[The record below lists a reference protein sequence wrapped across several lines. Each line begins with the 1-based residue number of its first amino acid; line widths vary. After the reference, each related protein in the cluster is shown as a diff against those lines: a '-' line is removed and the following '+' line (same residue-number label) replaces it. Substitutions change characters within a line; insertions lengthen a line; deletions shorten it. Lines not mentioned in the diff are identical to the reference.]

1 MIDTALEGIESLW
14 VEDAPPSDV
23 SGSLAAVARVLGPL
37 RPSLVLMADRNG
49 RILAQWRE
57 GSGED
62 LGPLDDL
69 AASLVA
75 RLAETDRAVFD
86 WGGEGAAA
94 WAFGVRLGGAQ
105 RAILGGWLRG
115 AECAEDTARVFEP
128 LRDVLGIC
136 GELAHGAVL
145 AAAREEALA
154 TRVRHLLAERD
165 TLKASHA
172 EAIAAS
178 LEERDQWRREH
189 ELAASLEGFCKA
201 LESANRARNRF
212 LANIS
217 QQLRD
222 PVLGMLGSAC
232 LGARKAGTMDRDCL
246 RREFEGIQARGE
258 AVLAM
263 VNNLIELAGLELG
276 ETDFDFARFDLRQLV
291 ASAVEEF
298 RREVPGRPIHV
309 GTPDAPFD
317 GAMIGDAVKLE
328 LVLFH
333 LLGNAARFSPPGSPI
348 RVWLEGDTA
357 HVRLVVADQGPGI
370 PAADL
375 ETLFDRSAPR
385 GPWGEMGAGVGLALA
400 ICREIVSAHAGRI
413 WADNPPDGGRR
424 FVCEL
429 PRDPRDASVF
439 VATATSA
446 AVAPPEAPEPSPDIS
461 PAFG

>member
-1 MIDTALEGIESLW
+1 MIDTTLEGIEALW
-14 VEDAPPSDV
+14 SEDAPPNDAA
-23 SGSLAAVARVLGPL
+23 GTLAAVARALRPL
-37 RPSLVLMADRNG
+37 RPSLVLLADRNG
-49 RILAQWRE
+49 RILAIQRE
-57 GSGED
+57 AAGED
-62 LGPLDDL
+62 VGPLDDL
-69 AASLVA
+69 AASLAA

-115 AECAEDTARVFEP
+115 AERRQDTIGVFEQ
-128 LRDVLGIC
+128 LREVLGIC

-145 AAAREEALA
+145 AAAREESLT
-154 TRVRHLLAERD
+154 TRIRHLLAERD

-178 LEERDQWRREH
+178 LEERDQRRREH

-222 PVLGMLGSAC
+222 PVLGVLGSAC

-246 RREFEGIQARGE
+246 RREFESIQARGE
-258 AVLAM
+258 TVLAM
-263 VNNLIELAGLELG
+263 INNLIELAGLELG
-276 ETDFDFARFDLRQLV
+276 ETDFDFARLDLRQLV
-291 ASAVEEF
+291 ASAVEQF
-298 RREVPGRPIHV
+298 RSEVPGRPVHV
-309 GTPDAPFD
+309 AAPDEAFD
-317 GAMIGDAVKLE
+317 GAMVGDAVKLE

-333 LLGNAARFSPPGSPI
+333 LLGNAARFSPPHSPI
-348 RVWLEGDTA
+348 HISLEGDATR
-357 HVRLVVADQGPGI
+357 VRLAVADQGPGI

-375 ETLFDRSAPR
+375 ETIFDQFAPR
-385 GPWGEMGAGVGLALA
+385 GPRGETGVGAGVGLALA

-429 PRDPRDASVF
+429 PRDPRD
-439 VATATSA
+439 TSLWAAAAA
-446 AVAPPEAPEPSPDIS
+446 AVPRQYAEPSPDIAA
-461 PAFG
+461 AFG